1 MRVWKPVHGKRLLFS
16 AGFRHAGHLPQG
28 GDIINSFIVMKT
40 GTHPFVSP
48 LKLFFK
54 WGISFSDMPYTVA
67 EHGARKVCYV
77 SRVKIMQAIASR
89 FPQVKKPKTEA
100 NSGGTNLTEPQPK
113 APIQIRTD

>member
-1 MRVWKPVHGKRLLFS
+1 MS
-16 AGFRHAGHLPQG
+16 
-28 GDIINSFIVMKT
+28 M
-40 GTHPFVSP
+40 
-48 LKLFFK
+48 
-54 WGISFSDMPYTVA
+54 
-67 EHGARKVCYV
+67 CYV